1 MKRRRRTPSQR
12 LAKQAIELSIAAPQ
26 VVAARVS
33 RMTAARL
40 SPSAGDR
47 NELFLMGA
55 EKVAAAYQAW
65 AAMWWQ
71 GVRLQFE
78 LAQSVAGSAL
88 GAGAGYRVFTPWRAF
103 TPWSINRSTSAGARV
118 LLAGLA
124 PVHRKAV
131 RNARR
136 LARERR

>member
-33 RMTAARL
+33 RMAAAGL

-88 GAGAGYRVFTPWRAF
+88 GAGTGYRAF
-103 TPWSINRSTSAGARV
+103 TPWSINRSTSAGARA
-118 LLAGLA
+118 LSAGLG

-136 LARERR
+136 LGRKRR